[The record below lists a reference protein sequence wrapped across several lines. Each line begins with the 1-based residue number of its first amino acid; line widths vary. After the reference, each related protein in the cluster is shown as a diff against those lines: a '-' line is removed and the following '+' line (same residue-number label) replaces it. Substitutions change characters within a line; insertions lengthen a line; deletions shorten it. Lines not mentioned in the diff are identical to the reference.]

1 MEVERRPPCIAGVSS
16 SSEASRWHDP
26 DLAAEFARCGL
37 DGLVLGS
44 SAAPLNGLSSSR
56 AAVLLTPGEAVSNEL
71 DEPTG
76 DSHSHS
82 LKRESR
88 RWPGERPLRSVS
100 CSLGAHSSM
109 RLREACTSAAARAV
123 VGICLCSEPAEA
135 ARALSCVS
143 ADLLRSLLRTS
154 VGVAARGLMPEP
166 PLAAARGP
174 ATGST
179 SRLCRRWER

>member
-16 SSEASRWHDP
+16 RSEASCWHDP

-37 DGLVLGS
+37 EGLVLGG
-44 SAAPLNGLSSSR
+44 SAAHLNGLSSSGS
-56 AAVLLTPGEAVSNEL
+56 AVLLTPGDAVSNEL
-71 DEPTG
+71 DVSIG
-76 DSHSHS
+76 DSHS

-100 CSLGAHSSM
+100 CSLGAHSST
-109 RLREACTSAAARAV
+109 RLREACTSSAVRAV
-123 VGICLCSEPAEA
+123 VGNCLCSEPAEA

-166 PLAAARGP
+166 PLAAALGP
-174 ATGST
+174 ASGST
-179 SRLCRRWER
+179 STLCRRLER